1 QTALKTGDW
10 APFARTIVQS
20 SRMEGRAG
28 EQGGRVSVAI
38 NYPGNDQPQS
48 LDPMGHLKADIRYLG
63 SGRTPL
69 SKADVKYEV
78 AKAVVSAVGAAYPAL
93 AKAARAKWAGGQIMA
108 SDEAQLKAAITRLL
122 AQQPELA
129 RELKQV
135 FEV

>member
-1 QTALKTGDW
+1 MGIIFSELAKVTHPAGRPNNPPTHQELSVALQTALKTGDW

-28 EQGGRVSVAI
+28 EQGGPVSVAI
-38 NYPGNDQPQS
+38 NYPSDNPPQS
-48 LDPMGHLKADIRYLG
+48 LDPMGHLKADVSTLG

-93 AKAARAKWAGGQIMA
+93 AKAARA
-108 SDEAQLKAAITRLL
+108 
-122 AQQPELA
+122 
-129 RELKQV
+129 
-135 FEV
+135 